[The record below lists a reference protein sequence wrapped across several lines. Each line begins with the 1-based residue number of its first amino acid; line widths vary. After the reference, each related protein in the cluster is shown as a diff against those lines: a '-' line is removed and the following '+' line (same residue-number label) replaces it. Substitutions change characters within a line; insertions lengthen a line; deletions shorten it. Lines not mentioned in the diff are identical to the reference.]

1 MLKFFFWLLLLAN
14 GGLLAYQRGAFDA
27 FVSSGHEPARMS
39 NQVNADKVRV
49 VPVAGKAGGTA
60 TEASTA
66 AAPATVAAAPEP
78 TPAAAPQA
86 SGLASDA
93 GNKAPASAAA
103 PVTPAVPATTATTAT
118 TATAAAKTAA
128 PAAPIAAVVEKK
140 PDLNACLEVGNFNA
154 EEAKRFTT
162 QLTTSQLVERATQR
176 TVQEVASHIVYI
188 PPQGDKEAADRK
200 VGELRRLGITD
211 FYVMQDNSPMRWGIS
226 LGVFRT
232 EESAR
237 AHLAAL
243 NLKGVRSA
251 RIGQRTVSSSMVAF
265 QFRNLEPEKKWLV
278 EKIKSGF
285 AKQEIRSCEGA

>member
-1 MLKFFFWLLLLAN
+1 MLKFFFWVLLLAN
-14 GGLLAYQRGAFDA
+14 GGLFAYQRGAFDA

-39 NQVNADKVRV
+39 NQMNADKVKV
-49 VPVAGKAGGTA
+49 VPVAGRTAATTAGVIMA
-60 TEASTA
+60 A
-66 AAPATVAAAPEP
+66 AAPSAPTATSAPSASSDAADAKARAPDPAVPKNAPVTVAAAPVAAATTT
-78 TPAAAPQA
+78 TPASPPAATSP
-86 SGLASDA
+86 
-93 GNKAPASAAA
+93 PA
-103 PVTPAVPATTATTAT
+103 PV
-118 TATAAAKTAA
+118 
-128 PAAPIAAVVEKK
+128 AAVIEKK
-140 PDLNACLEVGNFNA
+140 PDLSACLEVGNFNA

-188 PPQGDKEAADRK
+188 PSQGDKESADKK

-243 NLKGVRSA
+243 NQKGVRSA
-251 RIGQRTVSSSMVAF
+251 RIGQRTVSTSQVAF

-285 AKQEIRSCEGA
+285 AKQEVRGCEGA